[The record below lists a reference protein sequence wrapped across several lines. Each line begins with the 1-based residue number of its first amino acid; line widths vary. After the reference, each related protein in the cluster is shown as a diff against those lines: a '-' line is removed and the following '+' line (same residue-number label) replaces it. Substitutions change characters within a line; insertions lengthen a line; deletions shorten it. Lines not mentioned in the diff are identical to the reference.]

1 MFDCLIV
8 GDSIAVGTKMFM
20 PQCQLQGKGGINTW
34 QFNKMYK
41 GSFYADTVIISLGS
55 NDHKG
60 VKTYD
65 ELFEMRQRVG
75 AKNVFWVLPAGNLP
89 AGGVPIEKIQA
100 IVKAI
105 ASSYGDT
112 VLPITRL
119 QPDGIHPSWAG
130 YKDIA
135 EKAK

>member
-1 MFDCLIV
+1 MLECLIV

-20 PQCQLQGKGGINTW
+20 PQCQLEGKGGINTW
-34 QFNKMYK
+34 QFNRMYK

-60 VKTYD
+60 VRTYD
-65 ELFEMRQRVG
+65 ELFELRQRVG

-89 AGGVPIEKIQA
+89 AGGVPIAKIQS
-100 IVKAI
+100 IVKEI
-105 ASSYGDT
+105 AASNGDT

>member
-1 MFDCLIV
+1 MLDCLIV

-34 QFNKMYK
+34 QFNKMYR

-60 VKTYD
+60 VRTYD

-89 AGGVPIEKIQA
+89 AGGVPIEKIQN
-100 IVKAI
+100 IVKEI